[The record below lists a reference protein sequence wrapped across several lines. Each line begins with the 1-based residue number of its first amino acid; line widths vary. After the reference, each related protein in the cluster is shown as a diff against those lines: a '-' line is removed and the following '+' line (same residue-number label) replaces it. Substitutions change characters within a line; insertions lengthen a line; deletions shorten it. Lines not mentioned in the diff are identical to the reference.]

1 MPRERPLT
9 IDEEQEVDA
18 LLATA
23 LELVPVP
30 PEALAADE
38 LPPGA
43 LVAAVAAAVDA
54 ARAGEPFS
62 GALGADDAA
71 VALGVL
77 WADELQRVTGWE
89 LLFATF
95 DAEGPEPLEA
105 LCLARRDRAFAVLP
119 VMLVAAAL
127 FDRHSE
133 NNLGL
138 LFQLIVSGQL
148 PPAEPGD
155 WRVLG

>member
-1 MPRERPLT
+1 MPAERPLT
-9 IDEEQEVDA
+9 VDEEQELDA
-18 LLATA
+18 LLAAA
-23 LELVPVP
+23 LELVPLP

-43 LVAAVAAAVDA
+43 LVGAVAAAVDA
-54 ARAGEPFS
+54 ARAGEPFA
-62 GALGADDAA
+62 GDMAVEDAA

-77 WADELQRVTGWE
+77 WADELQRITGWE
-89 LLFATF
+89 LIFATF

-105 LCLARRDRAFAVLP
+105 LCLARRDRALAVLP
-119 VMLVAAAL
+119 VLLIAGAL

-133 NNLGL
+133 NTVAL
-138 LFQLIVSGQL
+138 LFQLIVAGQT